1 VVIRGRATAQG
12 ESLGSENVMIL
23 DAEDAQRFIRWY
35 SLLLLATRGE
45 PVADEGNLVEKLMQ
59 VRAKLMKEPALL
71 LDAKAQLAARIAEVD
86 FEVVAAVESL
96 EVGRWVYLRDSK
108 LHSIF
113 IDQAGGRA
121 VGVVG
126 LTDRLR
132 TLLGGSGVYLETGVV
147 RYCGRFVCDGLIG
160 SVVWLGSNYRKS
172 FNERYRELKSA
183 GRFYL

>member
-59 VRAKLMKEPALL
+59 GRAKLMKEPALL
-71 LDAKAQLAARIAEVD
+71 LDAKAQLATRFAEVD

-183 GRFYL
+183 GRFYR

>member
-1 VVIRGRATAQG
+1 
-12 ESLGSENVMIL
+12 MIL

-59 VRAKLMKEPALL
+59 GRAKLMKEPALL
-71 LDAKAQLAARIAEVD
+71 LDAKAQLATRFAEVD

>member
-1 VVIRGRATAQG
+1 MAQG
-12 ESLGSENVMIL
+12 ESLGSEKMMIL

-35 SLLLLATRGE
+35 SLLLLAIRGK
-45 PVADEGNLVEKLMQ
+45 PVPDEGSLVEKLVQ
-59 VRAKLMKEPALL
+59 GRAKLMNEPALL
-71 LDAKAQLAARIAEVD
+71 LEAKAQLAARFAEVD

-96 EVGRWVYLRDSK
+96 EVRRWVYLRDTK

-113 IDQAGGRA
+113 IDQAGDRA
-121 VGVVG
+121 VAVVG

-132 TLLGGSGVYLETGVV
+132 TLLGGSGVYVETGLV

-160 SVVWLGSNYRKS
+160 QVVWLGPNYRES

-183 GRFYL
+183 GRFYR

>member
-59 VRAKLMKEPALL
+59 GRAKLMKEPALL
-71 LDAKAQLAARIAEVD
+71 LDAKAQLAARFAEVD